1 MIKLR
6 KKITS
11 INVLVNRA
19 AHSYFTV
26 VYLYQLRLFSI
37 ILNSSGDIEPNSW
50 PKPVS
55 CKIFSVKLS
64 SVKAFIS
71 VKFDIICLS
80 ERYLDSLLDDENLVV
95 EDYTPWQGQI
105 VHLIVNTMVLVFI
118 VKAHFHW
125 KYLHKWM
132 YEILDSYW
140 KKITKFHVLTSVTK
154 SIARSICCFIW

>member
-55 CKIFSVKLS
+55 CKIFSIKLS
-64 SVKAFIS
+64 
-71 VKFDIICLS
+71 S